1 MALSTSINL
10 PKVLLLRPPPI
21 YLLYE
26 PLFCLHFNFLKAYES
41 QLPLPDFLAASSATN
56 ISAMFVTNLGP
67 KITADNILNYLPSL
81 RCIVTSTIGVDFVDL
96 DECRRR
102 QITVANAADVFSR
115 DCADTAIALLFDVL
129 RRISEADRFVRGGNW
144 SASTFP
150 LGHRIGSRKIGIVGL
165 GSIGSRIAKR
175 LAAFN
180 CSISYTSRKCKPSV
194 PYSFYSDIKDLAKN
208 SDVLV
213 LCCPLTDETRHMINR
228 EVLLALGKEGVII
241 NVARGSVV
249 DENELVKCLLEGQ
262 IAGAGLDVF
271 DNEPS
276 VPKELLDL
284 DNVVLTPHLAAC
296 TEEAFEDLFEHV
308 KGNLLA
314 FFSNKPLRSPI
325 I

>member
-1 MALSTSINL
+1 
-10 PKVLLLRPPPI
+10 
-21 YLLYE
+21 
-26 PLFCLHFNFLKAYES
+26 
-41 QLPLPDFLAASSATN
+41 
-56 ISAMFVTNLGP
+56 
-67 KITADNILNYLPSL
+67 
-81 RCIVTSTIGVDFVDL
+81 
-96 DECRRR
+96 
-102 QITVANAADVFSR
+102 
-115 DCADTAIALLFDVL
+115 
-129 RRISEADRFVRGGNW
+129 
-144 SASTFP
+144 
-150 LGHRIGSRKIGIVGL
+150 
-165 GSIGSRIAKR
+165 
-175 LAAFN
+175 
-180 CSISYTSRKCKPSV
+180 
-194 PYSFYSDIKDLAKN
+194 
-208 SDVLV
+208 
-213 LCCPLTDETRHMINR
+213 MINR